1 MADDIVNWDEA
12 PEEAGN
18 GLEHFSAPGLVITG
32 APGAGKTNPDDE
44 VATLVQY
51 NPEGQEVVTEI
62 NFSSPAL
69 DADSAREIT
78 ERIKTT
84 TNVLYML
91 VKRAH
96 AGKAYIALGYDSFE
110 KYVRAEFDF
119 SKVYAYRLINQA
131 NFIAAIEE
139 KLPEGA
145 QIHVSEPVSTKLKKA
160 LPELLEEIEER
171 VEGIED
177 PEDAGAV
184 IEDIIRERREQEK
197 ANNFLNDEEGE
208 ELAEPPFQGTGAG
221 NGAPANQWEDE
232 SGDVDLDDEDDAD
245 FEDEVENSNDV
256 RRKFDKIYNLYS
268 GLKNISSVGEGD
280 ELVSF
285 LPRERWSEFNELF
298 KSVVPWLIDF
308 QEQFETY
315 IKEQEEES
323 PAGEAGEDL
332 LDDMDA

>member
-12 PEEAGN
+12 PEETGN
-18 GLEHFSAPGLVITG
+18 SIEHFSAPVT
-32 APGAGKTNPDDE
+32 ANPDDE
-44 VATLVQY
+44 VATLIQHDA
-51 NPEGQEVVTEI
+51 EGREIVTEI

-96 AGKAYIALGYDSFE
+96 AGKAYLALGYDSFE
-110 KYVRAEFDF
+110 KYVREEFNF

-131 NFIAAIEE
+131 NFIAAIES
-139 KLPEGA
+139 KLPEGT
-145 QIHVSEPVSTKLKKA
+145 QVHVSEPVSTKLKKV

-171 VEGIED
+171 VEGVED

-197 ANNFLNDEEGE
+197 ANNFLNDADDE
-208 ELAEPPFQGTGAG
+208 ELEEPPYQGTGGGG
-221 NGAPANQWEDE
+221 NPPMNQW
-232 SGDVDLDDEDDAD
+232 DDEDDDDEDVDFDDDDED
-245 FEDEVENSNDV
+245 FEEVENSNDV

-268 GLKNISSVGEGD
+268 GLKNISSVGEGE

-285 LPRERWSEFNELF
+285 LPRERWAEFNELF
-298 KSVVPWLIDF
+298 KTVVPWLIDF

-315 IKEQEEES
+315 LKEQESDSSNE
-323 PAGEAGEDL
+323 GE
-332 LDDMDA
+332 LDDNDL

>member
-1 MADDIVNWDEA
+1 MIDDIVNWDEA
-12 PEEAGN
+12 PEESGN
-18 GLEHFSAPGLVITG
+18 SLEHFSAPV
-32 APGAGKTNPDDE
+32 AANPDDE

-51 NPEGQEVVTEI
+51 DPEGSEVVTEI

-131 NFIAAIEE
+131 NFIEAIEA

-171 VEGIED
+171 VDGIED
-177 PEDAGAV
+177 PDEAGAV

-208 ELAEPPFQGTGAG
+208 ELAEPPFQGTGTG
-221 NGAPANQWEDE
+221 NGAPANQWDEEDE
-232 SGDVDLDDEDDAD
+232 DVDFEDDDD

-256 RRKFDKIYNLYS
+256 RRKFNKIYNLYS

-315 IKEQEEES
+315 VKEQEEES
-323 PAGEAGEDL
+323 PAGEDL

>member
-1 MADDIVNWDEA
+1 MIDDIVNWDEA
-12 PEEAGN
+12 PEESGN
-18 GLEHFSAPGLVITG
+18 SLEHFSAPV
-32 APGAGKTNPDDE
+32 AANPDDE

-51 NPEGQEVVTEI
+51 DPEGSEVVTEI

-131 NFIAAIEE
+131 NFIEAIEA

-171 VEGIED
+171 VDGIED
-177 PEDAGAV
+177 PDEAGAV

-208 ELAEPPFQGTGAG
+208 ELAEPPFQGTGTG
-221 NGAPANQWEDE
+221 NGAPSNQWDEEDE
-232 SGDVDLDDEDDAD
+232 DVDFEDDED

-315 IKEQEEES
+315 VKEQEEES
-323 PAGEAGEDL
+323 PAGEDL

>member
-18 GLEHFSAPGLVITG
+18 GLEHFSLPVAN
-32 APGAGKTNPDDE
+32 NPDDE

-51 NPEGQEVVTEI
+51 NPEGKEVVTEI

-96 AGKAYIALGYDSFE
+96 AGKAYVALGYDSFE

-197 ANNFLNDEEGE
+197 ANNFLNDEDGE
-208 ELAEPPFQGTGAG
+208 ELVEPPFQGTGTG
-221 NGAPANQWEDE
+221 NGAPANQWDE
-232 SGDVDLDDEDDAD
+232 TEEDVDFDEEDGD

-323 PAGEAGEDL
+323 PAESDL

>member
-1 MADDIVNWDEA
+1 MIDDIVNWDEA
-12 PEEAGN
+12 PDAPEESGTS
-18 GLEHFSAPGLVITG
+18 LEHFSTPVV
-32 APGAGKTNPDDE
+32 KNPEDE

-51 NPEGQEVVTEI
+51 DPEGTEVVTEI

-69 DADSAREIT
+69 DANSAREIT

-96 AGKAYIALGYDSFE
+96 AGKAYLALGYDSFE

-131 NFIAAIEE
+131 NFIEAIEA

-171 VEGIED
+171 VDGIED
-177 PEDAGAV
+177 PDEAGAV

-197 ANNFLNDEEGE
+197 ANNFLNDEEDE
-208 ELAEPPFQGTGAG
+208 ELAEPPFQGTGTG
-221 NGAPANQWEDE
+221 NGAPSNQW
-232 SGDVDLDDEDDAD
+232 DDEDEDVDFDEDED

-315 IKEQEEES
+315 VKEQEGES
-323 PAGEAGEDL
+323 STEDDL

>member
-1 MADDIVNWDEA
+1 MIDDIVNWDEA

-18 GLEHFSAPGLVITG
+18 SLEHFSAPTVN
-32 APGAGKTNPDDE
+32 NPDDE

-51 NPEGQEVVTEI
+51 DPTGSEVVTEI

-96 AGKAYIALGYDSFE
+96 AGKAYLALGYDSFE

-131 NFIAAIEE
+131 NFIEAIEA
-139 KLPEGA
+139 KLPDGA

-171 VEGIED
+171 VDGIED
-177 PEDAGAV
+177 PDEAGAV

-208 ELAEPPFQGTGAG
+208 ELAEPPFQGTGTG
-221 NGAPANQWEDE
+221 NGAPANQWDE
-232 SGDVDLDDEDDAD
+232 DDEDVDFDDEDED

-315 IKEQEEES
+315 IKEQEEETS
-323 PAGEAGEDL
+323 AGEDL

>member
-1 MADDIVNWDEA
+1 MIDDIVNWDEA
-12 PEEAGN
+12 PEESGN
-18 GLEHFSAPGLVITG
+18 SLEHFSAPV
-32 APGAGKTNPDDE
+32 AANPDDE

-51 NPEGQEVVTEI
+51 DPEGSEVVTEI

-131 NFIAAIEE
+131 NFIEAIEA

-171 VEGIED
+171 VDGIED
-177 PEDAGAV
+177 PDEAGAV

-208 ELAEPPFQGTGAG
+208 ELAEPPFQGTGTG
-221 NGAPANQWEDE
+221 NGAPANQWDEEDE
-232 SGDVDLDDEDDAD
+232 DVDFEDDDD

-315 IKEQEEES
+315 VKEQEEES
-323 PAGEAGEDL
+323 PAGEDL

>member
-1 MADDIVNWDEA
+1 MQTMADDIVNWDDA

-18 GLEHFSAPGLVITG
+18 SLEHFSAPLV
-32 APGAGKTNPDDE
+32 TNPDDE

-51 NPEGQEVVTEI
+51 NAEGQEVVTEI

-96 AGKAYIALGYDSFE
+96 AGKAYTALGYDSFE
-110 KYVRAEFDF
+110 KYVREEFNF

-131 NFIAAIEE
+131 NFIAAIEA
-139 KLPEGA
+139 KLPEGT
-145 QIHVSEPVSTKLKKA
+145 QVHVSEPVSTKLKKV

-177 PEDAGAV
+177 PDDAGSV

-197 ANNFLNDEEGE
+197 ANNFLNDEEDE
-208 ELAEPPFQGTGAG
+208 ELAEPPYQGTGGG
-221 NGAPANQWEDE
+221 NGAPANQWDDE
-232 SGDVDLDDEDDAD
+232 ADEDDVDFDEEDDD
-245 FEDEVENSNDV
+245 FEGEVENSNDV

-285 LPRERWSEFNELF
+285 LPRERWAEFNELF
-298 KSVVPWLIDF
+298 KAVVPWLIDF

-315 IKEQEEES
+315 IKEQESGASEE
-323 PAGEAGEDL
+323 EADL
-332 LDDMDA
+332 LDDTDM

>member
-18 GLEHFSAPGLVITG
+18 GLEHFSAPV
-32 APGAGKTNPDDE
+32 ATNPDDE

-51 NPEGQEVVTEI
+51 DPEGNEVVTEI

-84 TNVLYML
+84 TNVLFML

-96 AGKAYIALGYDSFE
+96 AGKAYLALGYDSFE
-110 KYVRAEFDF
+110 KYVRAEFNF

-131 NFIAAIEE
+131 NFIEAIEA
-139 KLPEGA
+139 KLPEGS
-145 QIHVSEPVSTKLKKA
+145 QVHVSEPVSTKLKKA

-177 PEDAGAV
+177 PDEAGAV

-197 ANNFLNDEEGE
+197 ANNFLNDEEDE
-208 ELAEPPFQGTGAG
+208 ELAEPPFQGTGNG

-232 SGDVDLDDEDDAD
+232 GDEDVDFDEEEDD

-323 PAGEAGEDL
+323 PSEDDL

>member
-12 PEEAGN
+12 PEEVGN
-18 GLEHFSAPGLVITG
+18 GLEHFSAPV
-32 APGAGKTNPDDE
+32 ATNPDDE

-84 TNVLYML
+84 TNVLFML

-131 NFIAAIEE
+131 NFIEAIEA

-171 VEGIED
+171 VAGIED

-208 ELAEPPFQGTGAG
+208 ELAEPPFQGTGTG
-221 NGAPANQWEDE
+221 NGAPANQWDE
-232 SGDVDLDDEDDAD
+232 EETDVDLDDDDAD

-315 IKEQEEES
+315 IKEQEEET
-323 PAGEAGEDL
+323 PEGEDL
-332 LDDMDA
+332 LDDMDV

>member
-1 MADDIVNWDEA
+1 MVDDIVNWDDA
-12 PEEAGN
+12 PEEAGSS
-18 GLEHFSAPGLVITG
+18 LEHFSVTAETS
-32 APGAGKTNPDDE
+32 PDDE

-51 NPEGQEVVTEI
+51 DPEGKEVVTEI

-84 TNVLYML
+84 TNVLFML

-96 AGKAYIALGYDSFE
+96 AGKAYLALGYDSFE
-110 KYVRAEFDF
+110 KYVREEFNF

-131 NFIAAIEE
+131 NFIEAIEA

-145 QIHVSEPVSTKLKKA
+145 QVHVSEPVSTKLKKA

-177 PEDAGAV
+177 PDEAGAV

-197 ANNFLNDEEGE
+197 ANNFLNDEEEE
-208 ELAEPPFQGTGAG
+208 ELAEPPFQGTGNG
-221 NGAPANQWEDE
+221 NGGTPSNQWEDE
-232 SGDVDLDDEDDAD
+232 DGDEDVDFDDDDED
-245 FEDEVENSNDV
+245 FEAEAENSNDV

-285 LPRERWSEFNELF
+285 LPRERWAEFNELF
-298 KSVVPWLIDF
+298 KAVVPWLIDF

-315 IKEQEEES
+315 IKEQEEETS
-323 PAGEAGEDL
+323 SEDDL

>member
-1 MADDIVNWDEA
+1 MIDDIVNWDEA
-12 PEEAGN
+12 PEESGN
-18 GLEHFSAPGLVITG
+18 SLEHFSAPV
-32 APGAGKTNPDDE
+32 AANPDDE

-51 NPEGQEVVTEI
+51 DPEGSEVVTEI

-131 NFIAAIEE
+131 NFIEAIEA

-171 VEGIED
+171 VDGIED
-177 PEDAGAV
+177 PDEAGAV

-208 ELAEPPFQGTGAG
+208 ELAEPPFQGTGTG
-221 NGAPANQWEDE
+221 NGTPANQWDEEDE
-232 SGDVDLDDEDDAD
+232 DVDFEDDDD

-315 IKEQEEES
+315 VKEQEEES
-323 PAGEAGEDL
+323 PAGEDL